1 MGYDRGCVIR
11 RVRLPTVVGLV
22 LALVMLPAGA
32 GAKKKAKP
40 KASAPAA
47 GKSAPRTQPAEPPLP
62 PPQGKLAVFPFAGEG
77 GQRVQQQVVSSLR
90 AKGLKVI
97 TNIRPVDS
105 AEQYREMAVT
115 LDLVAY
121 VDGEYASDGDQASAT
136 VYLRSAVTGL
146 RAASATF
153 IGARRTLSTEVSKG
167 FWDRMGIDLARLC
180 VDAAKPRKLER
191 APLRIEA
198 GTPLTNEATTAGQ

>member
-1 MGYDRGCVIR
+1 
-11 RVRLPTVVGLV
+11 VGLV
-22 LALVMLPAGA
+22 LALVALPADA
-32 GAKKKAKP
+32 GAKKKP
-40 KASAPAA
+40 KAAA
-47 GKSAPRTQPAEPPLP
+47 TASGKAAPRAQPAEPALP

-77 GQRVQQQVVSSLR
+77 GQRLQQQVVSSLR

-121 VDGEYASDGDQASAT
+121 VDGEYAGDGDWASAT

-153 IGARRTLSTEVSKG
+153 AGARRTLPAEVGKG
-167 FWDRMGIDLARLC
+167 FWDRMAGDLARLC
-180 VDAAKPRKLER
+180 ADASKPRKLER
-191 APLRIEA
+191 APMRIEA
-198 GTPLTNEATTAGQ
+198 GTPLSNEPTTAGQ